1 MPLSPG
7 AESRE
12 KERIAVLLE
21 INSELLWEATQVQN
35 TMLAVK
41 NEKPPPANGAANDTE
56 KTEEEKLLMQDFTHC
71 MRRLQGNLAYLAHLA
86 DNKKAAS
93 GQAAPAHPSYMKPPP
108 LSPKVRIRAAPP
120 TEGAEGKA
128 VEPGNRDDTI
138 RYFNDLYT
146 KLQHLYPG
154 VDYNKEP
161 ALPPP
166 GARPG
171 PQGPNAHKQMP
182 SQSNISVASPVPG
195 KQATPKMAAS
205 GPPQMPPQMPQ
216 QMPQQMPL
224 GQPTMNGPAA

>member
-1 MPLSPG
+1 MSFYGKPRRCRTQCWPLRTKNLPRQMGQPMIPRKQKRRSY
-7 AESRE
+7 SC
-12 KERIAVLLE
+12 RISHSKLSKHVRRF
-21 INSELLWEATQVQN
+21 WV
-35 TMLAVK
+35 
-41 NEKPPPANGAANDTE
+41 ANVCSS
-56 KTEEEKLLMQDFTHC
+56 C